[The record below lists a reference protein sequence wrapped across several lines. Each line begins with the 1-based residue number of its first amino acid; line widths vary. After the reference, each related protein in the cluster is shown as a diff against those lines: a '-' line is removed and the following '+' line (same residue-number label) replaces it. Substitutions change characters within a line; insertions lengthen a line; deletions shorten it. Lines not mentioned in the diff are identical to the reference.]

1 MKHKHAEFIIAW
13 ANGEEVEYQV
23 NKEGYK
29 PIPSEWKPIFKGWS
43 WDADFSIRYRIKP
56 EPKPD
61 VVHELSIMLK
71 GNNKFGYGH
80 PDYPSLRITFDG
92 ETGQLKSAE
101 VL

>member
-23 NKEGYK
+23 NAEEGCK

-56 EPKPD
+56 TARAFKEFP
-61 VVHELSIMLK
+61 LYGGYMLR
-71 GNNKFGYGH
+71 F
-80 PDYPSLRITFDG
+80 YPSY
-92 ETGQLKSAE
+92 TGWMCGISNEMMDAIEGTYK
-101 VL
+101 

>member
-1 MKHKHAEFIIAW
+1 MSKQRKHAELIKKWADGADIQIWDRHSDAW
-13 ANGEEVEYQV
+13 QNQMYPSFFDDYEYRE
-23 NKEGYK
+23 K
-29 PIPSEWKPIFKGWS
+29 
-43 WDADFSIRYRIKP
+43 
-56 EPKPD
+56 PKPD

-92 ETGQLKSAE
+92 ETGELKSAE

>member
-1 MKHKHAEFIIAW
+1 MKHKHAEFIHAW
-13 ANGEEVEYQV
+13 AEGHEIQWLDSYGDWCNIAGTPSWNTEYT
-23 NKEGYK
+23 
-29 PIPSEWKPIFKGWS
+29 
-43 WDADFSIRYRIKP
+43 YRIKP

-80 PDYPSLRITFDG
+80 PNYPSLRITFDG
-92 ETGQLKSAE
+92 ETGALKSAE